1 MMRDQIGGA
10 AGKIWKALGQKGE
23 VNVAML
29 PKLVKEKNEIAYQA
43 LGWLA
48 HENKIV
54 YRRKE
59 NKNFV
64 ALTEN
69 EQQIFKTVH

>member
-1 MMRDQIGGA
+1 MKDQVGQT

-29 PKLVKEKNEIAYQA
+29 PRMVKEKNDVAYQA

-48 HENKIV
+48 HEGKIIYNK
-54 YRRKE
+54 KE

-64 ALTEN
+64 ALSES
-69 EQQIFKTVH
+69 ERKIFKTIH